1 MVIYSEGCI
10 INSYAAEPP
19 NPVLHLD
26 DPAIRAFI
34 NDFLAQYC
42 REPEADSRP
51 KSTTFSVP
59 SKYKQ
64 EILYCLAAI
73 LAKFRQQDPDTPDF
87 LKGIV
92 SSETIPPAD
101 ILVFDRTECTRG
113 SVLSKIQNGI
123 NELQGYCR
131 ENLQIAE
138 LERSMCKSNVY
149 EDFKKHYFELT
160 GTPWSIARNNFLSD
174 DEDMVYTLKQV
185 GFMEEKDARTYL
197 FRAYCHW
204 DYPITRK
211 DFLSRLQER
220 EGRCLVC
227 ILHSS
232 NEERTQELIG
242 RFDAL
247 DSRLLWPII
256 MSE

>member
-1 MVIYSEGCI
+1 MKYDKKIEQLMAAPASTWSDDDVTAIALAIKSHPDDDNLKNAFLNLNPRSEQYCNRAFYISLTSLYFWIVCQYNAIYTLDEFIEAVSYHIWNKSFADWRPGDSLMGYI
-10 INSYAAEPP
+10 KYSSLPHGPIGRDIRINYYLLDA
-19 NPVLHLD
+19 VHLD

-101 ILVFDRTECTRG
+101 IL
-113 SVLSKIQNGI
+113 
-123 NELQGYCR
+123 
-131 ENLQIAE
+131 
-138 LERSMCKSNVY
+138 
-149 EDFKKHYFELT
+149 
-160 GTPWSIARNNFLSD
+160 
-174 DEDMVYTLKQV
+174 
-185 GFMEEKDARTYL
+185 
-197 FRAYCHW
+197 
-204 DYPITRK
+204 
-211 DFLSRLQER
+211 
-220 EGRCLVC
+220 
-227 ILHSS
+227 
-232 NEERTQELIG
+232 
-242 RFDAL
+242 
-247 DSRLLWPII
+247 
-256 MSE
+256 